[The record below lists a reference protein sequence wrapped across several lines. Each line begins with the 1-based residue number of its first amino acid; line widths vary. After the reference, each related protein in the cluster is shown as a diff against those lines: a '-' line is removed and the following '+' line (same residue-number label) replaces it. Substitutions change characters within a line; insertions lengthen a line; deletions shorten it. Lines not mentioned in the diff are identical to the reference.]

1 MAVYQSPGVYV
12 KELPGGSKP
21 IEGVGTAIA
30 AFIGMTEKGPTGAAT
45 MISNW
50 GDYTRTFGGFVGG
63 YATPLAVYGYFDNGG
78 GRAYIVRTNSDT
90 SVPAPQALLPGGNP
104 ALKSLRARAV
114 DPAAQVSVDIG
125 PASEASDETFK
136 LTVHGPAGATEE
148 FDNVTLKKGK
158 GNVLTEV
165 KTRSKLITLE
175 EVSTEGSLVERRPA
189 DGAYQLAAS
198 DAAPAEVETSAFSG
212 DVAARTGVA
221 GLEAIEEVTM
231 VLTPDVMPMQA
242 MGAISMD
249 QAIGI
254 QLALVSHAERM
265 GDRVAILDAPPG
277 LGAQEV
283 FDWRRDQLKVD
294 SSYAT
299 LYYPWIKVIDP
310 LSRQP
315 VFMPPSGYMA
325 GIWGRND
332 DTRGVHKAPANESVR
347 GALDV
352 QLQLTSAEQG
362 LLNPAGINC
371 VRVFPRGGVRVWGAR
386 TLAQVDP
393 EFKYL
398 NVRRLFNF
406 IESSIMQGT
415 QWSVFEP
422 NDLILW
428 AKLRR
433 NTSSFLNRVWRDGAL
448 FGATPD
454 EAFYVKCDAETNP
467 QEVIEAGQV
476 VVEIGLAPVRPAEFV
491 IFNIRQV
498 APGEGGGGGGAEA

>member
-1 MAVYQSPGVYV
+1 
-12 KELPGGSKP
+12 
-21 IEGVGTAIA
+21 
-30 AFIGMTEKGPTGAAT
+30 
-45 MISNW
+45 
-50 GDYTRTFGGFVGG
+50 
-63 YATPLAVYGYFDNGG
+63 
-78 GRAYIVRTNSDT
+78 
-90 SVPAPQALLPGGNP
+90 
-104 ALKSLRARAV
+104 
-114 DPAAQVSVDIG
+114 
-125 PASEASDETFK
+125 
-136 LTVHGPAGATEE
+136 
-148 FDNVTLKKGK
+148 
-158 GNVLTEV
+158 
-165 KTRSKLITLE
+165 
-175 EVSTEGSLVERRPA
+175 
-189 DGAYQLAAS
+189 
-198 DAAPAEVETSAFSG
+198 
-212 DVAARTGVA
+212 
-221 GLEAIEEVTM
+221 
-231 VLTPDVMPMQA
+231 

-265 GDRVAILDAPPG
+265 GDRVAILDSPPG

-294 SSYAT
+294 SSYAA
-299 LYYPWIKVIDP
+299 LYYPWVKVIDP

-315 VFMPPSGYMA
+315 VFMPPSGYLG

-332 DTRGVHKAPANESVR
+332 DTRGVHKAPANETVR

-371 VRVFPRGGVRVWGAR
+371 IRVFPRGGVRVWGAR
-386 TLAQVDP
+386 TLAQIDP

-406 IESSIMQGT
+406 IKSSIMQGT

-422 NDLILW
+422 NDIILW

-433 NTSSFLNRVWRDGAL
+433 NTSAFLNRVWRDGAL
-448 FGATPD
+448 FGVTPD

-491 IFNIRQV
+491 IFNIRQI
-498 APGEGGGGGGAEA
+498 APGEGGGGGEG

>member
-12 KELPGGSKP
+12 KEIPSGSKP

-30 AFIGMTEKGPTGAAT
+30 AFVGLTEKGPPGQAT
-45 MISNW
+45 LVPNW
-50 GDYTRTFGGFVGG
+50 GEYTRAFGGFVSG
-63 YATPLAVYGYFDNGG
+63 YTTPLAIYSYFENGG
-78 GRAYIVRTNSDT
+78 GRCYVVRTNADE
-90 SVPAPQALLPGGNP
+90 PAAAPVALLPAGANAAIG
-104 ALKSLRARAV
+104 SLRARAI
-114 DPAAQVSVDIG
+114 DAGASVSVEVA
-125 PASEASDETFK
+125 PASEPNDETFK
-136 LTVHGPAGATEE
+136 FVVRGPDGAVEE
-148 FDNVTLKKGK
+148 YDNVSLKRGK
-158 GNVLTEV
+158 GNVVAEV
-165 KTRSKLITLE
+165 KARSKFVVLE
-175 EVSTEGSLVERRPA
+175 ELAADGSVAERRPA
-189 DGAYQLAAS
+189 VGTYALTAVESGPTAAE
-198 DAAPAEVETSAFSG
+198 PERFSG
-212 DVAARTGVA
+212 DVAKRTGVA
-221 GLEAIEEVTM
+221 GLEAVEEVTM
-231 VLTPDVMPMQA
+231 VLAPDVMPLQA
-242 MGAISMD
+242 AGALSMD
-249 QAIGI
+249 QAVGI
-254 QLALVSHAERM
+254 QLSLISHCERM
-265 GDRVAILDAPPG
+265 ASRVAIIDTPPG
-277 LGAQEV
+277 LDAQGV
-283 FDWRRDQLKVD
+283 FNWRQQVLKAD
-294 SSYAT
+294 TSYAA

-310 LSRQP
+310 ATRQP
-315 VFMPPSGYMA
+315 TFMPPSGALA

-332 DTRGVHKAPANESVR
+332 DNRGVHKAPANEAVR

-371 VRVFPRGGVRVWGAR
+371 IRVFPRGGVRVWGAR

-406 IESSIMQGT
+406 IKSSIMQGT

-422 NDLILW
+422 NDLLLW

-433 NTSSFLNRVWRDGAL
+433 NTSAFLNRVWRDGAL

-491 IFNIRQV
+491 IFNIRQI
-498 APGEGGGGGGAEA
+498 APGEGGGGGEG

>member
-30 AFIGMTEKGPTGAAT
+30 AFIGMTEKGPTGVAT

-50 GDYTRTFGGFVGG
+50 GDYSRTFGGFVAG
-63 YATPLAVYGYFDNGG
+63 YATPLSVYGYFDNGG
-78 GRAYIVRTNSDT
+78 GRAYIVRVNSDS

-104 ALKSLRARAV
+104 ALKSLRARSV
-114 DPAAQVSVDIG
+114 DPSGQVSVDIG
-125 PASEASDETFK
+125 PASEPTEETFK
-136 LTVHGPAGATEE
+136 LTVHGPAGAVEE

-165 KTRSKLITLE
+165 KARSKLITLE

-189 DGAYQLAAS
+189 DGTYAFAAA
-198 DAAPAEVETSAFSG
+198 DAAPADVETSAFAG
-212 DVAARTGVA
+212 DVADRTGVA

-231 VLTPDVMPMQA
+231 VLAPDVMPMQA

-249 QAIGI
+249 QALGI

-265 GDRVAILDAPPG
+265 GDRVAILDTPPG

-294 SSYAT
+294 SSYAA
-299 LYYPWIKVIDP
+299 LYYPWVKVIDP

-315 VFMPPSGYMA
+315 VFMPPSGYLG

-332 DTRGVHKAPANESVR
+332 DTRGVHKAPANETVR

-371 VRVFPRGGVRVWGAR
+371 IRVFPRGGVRVWGAR
-386 TLAQVDP
+386 TLAQIDP

-406 IESSIMQGT
+406 IKSSIMQGT

-422 NDLILW
+422 NDIILW

-433 NTSSFLNRVWRDGAL
+433 NTSAFLNRVWRDGAL
-448 FGATPD
+448 FGVTPD

-491 IFNIRQV
+491 IFNIRQI
-498 APGEGGGGGGAEA
+498 APGEGGGGGEA